1 MNVFHVIMCIFIG
14 IMLGYIVS
22 VIGLLI
28 FKKYL
33 IKNITPCCAKCLYCK
48 EGQDGFVC
56 TKKDKIITNLLFSGK
71 DCDSIKME

>member
-1 MNVFHVIMCIFIG
+1 MNI
-14 IMLGYIVS
+14 S
-22 VIGLLI
+22 
-28 FKKYL
+28 
-33 IKNITPCCAKCLYCK
+33 PCCAKCLYCK